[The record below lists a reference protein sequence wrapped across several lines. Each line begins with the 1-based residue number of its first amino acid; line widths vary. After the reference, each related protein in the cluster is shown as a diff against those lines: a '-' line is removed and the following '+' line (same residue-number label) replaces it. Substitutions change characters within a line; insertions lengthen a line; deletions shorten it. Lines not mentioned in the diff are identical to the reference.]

1 MSSTKS
7 SPSGGPRAPK
17 RSSLPFLVLGA
28 IVVVAFAIA
37 LLASGGDGGD
47 DDGAD
52 TATGDTTTGA
62 GSESGAGELLATAG
76 ISVAGDDL
84 APLADGGDDPAV
96 GTPAPTLE
104 GVDPTGQGTS
114 VEYDEPTLLAFLA
127 HWCPHCQ
134 AELPQLV
141 ALADEGALDGMDA
154 VVVLTG
160 TDETAPNYPPAPWLE
175 REGWSGR
182 VILDDEGG
190 SAAQAFGLTSYPY
203 LVLVDG
209 DGEVIA
215 RNAGEL
221 GLEGLREL
229 VAQAG

>member
-1 MSSTKS
+1 MSTTQR
-7 SPSGGPRAPK
+7 PDGPVRAR
-17 RSSLPFLVLGA
+17 RSYTPFIVLGV
-28 IVVVAFAIA
+28 ILVVAVGIA
-37 LLASGGDGGD
+37 LLASSGGD
-47 DDGAD
+47 DSADGGVD
-52 TATGDTTTGA
+52 G
-62 GSESGAGELLATAG
+62 GELLATAG
-76 ISVAGDDL
+76 ISASGAQL
-84 APLADGGDDPAV
+84 PPLPESGDDPAT
-96 GTPAPTLE
+96 GTAAPTLE
-104 GVDPTGQGTS
+104 GVSPAGQGTA
-114 VEYDEPTLLAFLA
+114 VAFDQPTLIAFMA

-182 VILDDEGG
+182 VILDDEGQ